1 MRTKNTF
8 LNALANSG
16 SYVINLVLSFV
27 ARTIF
32 IRVLSQEYLG
42 VQGLFGNILSVLSL
56 AELGI
61 GTAMIFHMYK
71 PIAEEDE
78 QGIIEMMNLYRIL
91 YSIVAGVVTVAGLIL
106 VPFLGYFTKGNP
118 GVDGLTLIY
127 LMYLAN
133 TVVSYLWGY
142 KRALI
147 DGHQK
152 GYISTLIVTL
162 FMTIQF
168 IAQIVVLLVFEDF
181 IIYLSM
187 QIICNVLTNITI
199 AIKCDRMYPYLKRD
213 KKSLPSKETRQSI
226 FKNVSAMFMHKLG
239 DVMVNN
245 TDSLIISTFVGL
257 ATVGIFDNYRM
268 LLGSVNSA
276 INGILGSFVA
286 SVGNLSVTD
295 DKSRVFHVYKTL
307 NFIGFWIHSYAAVAF
322 FVLFNPFIKT
332 WIDLTGRN
340 GDDYLF
346 PLSVVFLIVIN
357 FYMSGMRK
365 VTLNFRD
372 AMGLYWYD
380 RYKPIAEV
388 IVNLVVSIVLV
399 IKYGLVGVLIGT
411 FVSTVGV
418 CFWVEAL
425 VTYKYGFEKSVS
437 HYFKM
442 FTIYTGSM
450 FLFGGITYG
459 LCRLISMGG
468 IPEVL
473 LKLVACTVLYNGII
487 MIVYGR
493 TTEYREFMEKLVGL
507 IEGKLG
513 REMVM
518 LRRVLRV
525 K

>member
-16 SYVINLVLSFV
+16 SYVINLILSFV

-42 VQGLFGNILSVLSL
+42 VQGLSGNILSVLSL

-61 GTAMIFHMYK
+61 GTAMIYHMYG
-71 PIAEEDE
+71 PIAREDE
-78 QGIIEMMNLYRIL
+78 KEITELMNLYRKL
-91 YSIVAGVVTVAGLIL
+91 YSYVACFIAVVGLCL
-106 VPFLGYFTKGNP
+106 VPFLKYFIADDP
-118 GVDGLTLIY
+118 GINGLTGIY
-127 LMYLAN
+127 LLYLFN

-152 GYISTLIVTL
+152 GYISTLYVTA

-168 IAQIVVLLVFEDF
+168 IAQIIVLLLFENF
-181 IIYLSM
+181 IIYLLM
-187 QIICNVLTNITI
+187 QIICNVLTNVSI
-199 AIKCDRMYPYLKRD
+199 AMKCDRMYPYLKKDR
-213 KKSLPSKETRQSI
+213 KSLPSKETRKSI

-245 TDSLIISTFVGL
+245 TDSLIISAFVGL
-257 ATVGIFDNYRM
+257 VTVGIFDNYRM
-268 LLGSVNSA
+268 LLGSVNTA

-286 SVGNLSVTD
+286 SIGNLSVTD
-295 DKSRVFHVYKTL
+295 DKERVFHVYKTL
-307 NFIGFWIHSYAAVAF
+307 NFIGFWIHSYAAVTF
-322 FVLFNPFIKT
+322 LVMFNPFIKV
-332 WIDLTGRN
+332 WAGEE
-340 GDDYLF
+340 YLF
-346 PLSVVFLIVIN
+346 PMSVVFLIVLN

-380 RYKPIAEV
+380 RYKPIFEV

-399 IKYGLVGVLIGT
+399 IEYGLVGVLLGT
-411 FVSTVGV
+411 LISTVGV

-425 VTYKYGFEKSVS
+425 VTYKYGFKKKVS

-442 FTIYTGSM
+442 FTLYTASAVVI
-450 FLFGGITYG
+450 GGATYWV
-459 LCRLISMGG
+459 CELIDMGG
-468 IPEVL
+468 LTAVF
-473 LKLVACTVLYNGII
+473 LKLIVCTIMYNVLVLF
-487 MIVYGR
+487 VYRR
-493 TTEYREFMEKLVGL
+493 TVEYTEFMEKLIGL
-507 IEGKLG
+507 IEGKTG
-513 REMVM
+513 REVSW
-518 LRRVLRV
+518 LRKVLIR
-525 K
+525 